1 MTYDSG
7 LLYVLLATFQRSS
20 SALVVRELNSS
31 ELVRDETYIAAEQV
45 KDETGIAAE
54 QVKDETCIAA
64 EQVKD
69 ETCIATGPIRKSL
82 SSGCPNGN
90 CVQ

>member
-20 SALVVRELNSS
+20 SALAVRELNSS
-31 ELVRDETYIAAEQV
+31 
-45 KDETGIAAE
+45 
-54 QVKDETCIAA
+54 

-69 ETCIATGPIRKSL
+69 ETCIATEQVKDETCIATEQVKDETCIATVDRSVKA
-82 SSGCPNGN
+82 
-90 CVQ
+90 